1 MPVMDGYE
9 ASRQIKESIRIGV
22 FPDMKIVAATA
33 YAFNEKIEMI
43 FEAGMDGYLPKPL
56 HLSEVRDVL
65 KRHLS

>member
-33 YAFNEKIEMI
+33 YAFNENIQMV
-43 FEAGMDGYLPKPL
+43 FDSGMDQYMSKPL
-56 HLSEVRDVL
+56 NL
-65 KRHLS
+65 KRVREITTKYL